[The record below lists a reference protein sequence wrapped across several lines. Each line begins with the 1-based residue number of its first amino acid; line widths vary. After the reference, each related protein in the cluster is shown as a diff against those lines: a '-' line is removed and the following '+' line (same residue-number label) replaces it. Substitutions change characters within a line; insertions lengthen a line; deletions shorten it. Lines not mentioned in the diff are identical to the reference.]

1 MPQRHRSDGP
11 LRSTARGRRQAGLTL
26 LELMVVLAIVALS
39 TALVSLSL
47 RDNPQTR
54 LQREADRLV
63 AQLEATRALARS
75 NAQALSWQAVD
86 GGYRIGAR
94 REAWLS
100 PDTQA
105 TLNVGTG
112 PAATV
117 LWLGPEPLIPPARLR
132 LQLGNAQLTLVT
144 DGLRPFDIER

>member
-1 MPQRHRSDGP
+1 MPHRLRSDGP
-11 LRSTARGRRQAGLTL
+11 LRPATGGRPQRGLTL

-39 TALVSLSL
+39 TALVTLSL

-54 LQREADRLV
+54 LQREADRLM

-75 NAQALSWQAVD
+75 NAQALSWQAIE
-86 GGYRIGAR
+86 GGYRLGAR

-105 TLNVGTG
+105 SLSVGTG
-112 PAATV
+112 EAANV
-117 LWLGPEPLIPPARLR
+117 LWLGPEPLIQPARLV
-132 LQLGNAQLTLVT
+132 LQQANARLTLVT
-144 DGLRPFDIER
+144 DGLRPFGIER